1 MKRKLCV
8 LCVLCG
14 DIVFFIPEGAET
26 FIWATEVT
34 ESTARLRRNQNLKL
48 GSGPHAFQKS
58 PLAPLF

>member
-26 FIWATEVT
+26 FILATEVT
-34 ESTARLRRNQNLKL
+34 EGAEVQ
-48 GSGPHAFQKS
+48 GPKFEMTETKEIM
-58 PLAPLF
+58 